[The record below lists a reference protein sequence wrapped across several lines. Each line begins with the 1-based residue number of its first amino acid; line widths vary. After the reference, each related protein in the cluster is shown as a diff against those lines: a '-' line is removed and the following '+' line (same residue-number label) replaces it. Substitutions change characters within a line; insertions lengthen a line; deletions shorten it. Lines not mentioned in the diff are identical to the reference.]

1 MFPSILLNS
10 PAAEKRVVLSL
21 IRKQL
26 IGRRAYSDSVYFSK
40 TKVIRSALP
49 SISSS
54 TVSSVSSSSPRHEL
68 TSAELARLAV
78 EISAC

>member
-21 IRKQL
+21 LRKQL
-26 IGRRAYSDSVYFSK
+26 IGRRAYSDSVYFRK
-40 TKVIRSALP
+40 TKTIHSPPTSTSP
-49 SISSS
+49 SIA
-54 TVSSVSSSSPRHEL
+54 SSVSSSPRHEL

>member
-1 MFPSILLNS
+1 MFTSFVLNS

-21 IRKQL
+21 LRKQL

-40 TKVIRSALP
+40 TKTIRSGPP
-49 SISSS
+49 SLSSS
-54 TVSSVSSSSPRHEL
+54 IASSVSSSPRHEL